1 MKNFCLFLLMSL
13 VLVACSNDPDFLS
26 TVEAI
31 PNRNAKASELN
42 GKANLAAAASV
53 DAAMNAGATQ
63 FLGTWKVTH
72 FNDTDYEL
80 NEGEDSKEVWNEEE
94 KGQAPW
100 VTFYNDGT
108 MVGDTVSHYFP
119 TGQYIIN
126 GDWVVMFSVE
136 GTITAKGSTLDYHAK
151 LAVAELDNYVMKA
164 VYTGSTQSPIGE
176 DSFMIWM
183 QKQEQ

>member
-42 GKANLAAAASV
+42 GRANDASASAQLSGAGIDV
-53 DAAMNAGATQ
+53 AMDAGATQ

-72 FNDTDYEL
+72 FNDTDYKL

-119 TGQYIIN
+119 TGQYVIA
-126 GDWVVMFSVE
+126 GEWVVMFTVQ
-136 GTITAKGSTLDYHAK
+136 GSIVDYHAK
-151 LAVAELDNYVMKA
+151 LVVVELDNYVMKA
-164 VYTGSTQSPIGE
+164 IYTGSAQSPIGE